1 MIRYLQGDATNPA
14 AVAVGSSRFVIAH
27 VVNDCGGW
35 GRGFVVSLSK
45 RYAAPEQAY
54 RDLAKSG
61 GLTLGDV
68 QFVDCGTRT
77 TVANMIAQEAY
88 SKPGQP
94 AIRYDALETC
104 LNKVHEYA
112 IDLGASVHMPRIGCG
127 LAGGKWSE
135 IEPILERAL
144 EGIDVYVYD
153 FVSNDRSVMID
164 WNK

>member
-14 AVAVGSSRFVIAH
+14 VPGHHIIAH
-27 VVNDCGGW
+27 ICNSAGGW
-35 GRGFVVSLSK
+35 GRGFVLSLSK
-45 RYAAPEQAY
+45 RWPLPEHAY
-54 RDLAKSG
+54 RELARQDCLVL
-61 GLTLGDV
+61 GLTQLV
-68 QFVDCGTRT
+68 KVDDNT

-94 AIRYDALETC
+94 AIRYDELEKCLADVRDLALE
-104 LNKVHEYA
+104 N
-112 IDLGASVHMPRIGCG
+112 GASVHMPRIGCG